1 MVTRVNVDGYNYS
14 YDSNTE
20 KLVLTEYT
28 DNVANILTPVIESVD
43 FYRLTIV
50 PTPADATVTLSAEG
64 YQTVTGTG
72 TQYIDV
78 ETGTSVHYIVSKT
91 GYDSRSGDYIVQS
104 DQSYSINLTI
114 DVYTFTVTPNPIN
127 ANVTLSAQGY
137 PTVTGTGTQSIS
149 VPYDTNVT
157 VSITLLTYKPY
168 QALYNITSNE
178 SIIINLR
185 RLMSMG
191 MVYNYGR
198 CVICLMNGERILDL
212 GQVAEQHAGE
222 WDYGYVY
229 EAKDDKLDNGEL

>member
-1 MVTRVNVDGYNYS
+1 MVTRVNVDGYTYS

-28 DNVANILTPVIESVD
+28 DTVANISTPVIESVD
-43 FYRLTIV
+43 FYRLTII
-50 PTPADATVTLSAEG
+50 PTPADATVTLTATG
-64 YQTVTGTG
+64 YSTVSGTG
-72 TQYIDV
+72 TQYIYV
-78 ETGTSVHYIVSKT
+78 ESGTTVHYEVSKT
-91 GYDSRSGDYIVQS
+91 GYNSRSGDCTVQS
-104 DQSYSINLTI
+104 DQSYSINLAV

-127 ANVTLSAQGY
+127 ANVTLSAESY
-137 PTVTGTGTQSIS
+137 PTVSGTGVQSIS

-157 VSITLLTYKPY
+157 CSVSLLTYKPY
-168 QALYNITSNE
+168 QALYTITSNE
-178 SIIINLR
+178 SITVNLR
-185 RLMSMG
+185 RLVSMG

-212 GQVAEQHAGE
+212 GQVAETHAGE